1 MDLAQIYHKA
11 NLLIAQT
18 YGLTGIP
25 EKGYVIVF
33 VNDVK
38 YIVHFYRMEN
48 GWNIEKV
55 EEYRL
60 NIVLYLFDIVEVG
73 IVKKEF

>member
-1 MDLAQIYHKA
+1 MILYRIKIKLNMDLAQIYHKA

-33 VNDVK
+33 CQ
-38 YIVHFYRMEN
+38 
-48 GWNIEKV
+48 
-55 EEYRL
+55 
-60 NIVLYLFDIVEVG
+60 
-73 IVKKEF
+73 

>member
-33 VNDVK
+33 VNDIK
-38 YIVHFYRMEN
+38 YIVHFYRMES

-55 EEYRL
+55 EEY
-60 NIVLYLFDIVEVG
+60 
-73 IVKKEF
+73 

>member
-55 EEYRL
+55 EE
-60 NIVLYLFDIVEVG
+60 G
-73 IVKKEF
+73 

>member
-1 MDLAQIYHKA
+1 MSLF
-11 NLLIAQT
+11 
-18 YGLTGIP
+18 
-25 EKGYVIVF
+25 F

-55 EEYRL
+55 EEY
-60 NIVLYLFDIVEVG
+60 
-73 IVKKEF
+73 

>member
-25 EKGYVIVF
+25 EKDMSLFLSMMSSILYTF
-33 VNDVK
+33 
-38 YIVHFYRMEN
+38 
-48 GWNIEKV
+48 IEWKTA
-55 EEYRL
+55 
-60 NIVLYLFDIVEVG
+60 G
-73 IVKKEF
+73 ILRK

>member
-33 VNDVK
+33 V
-38 YIVHFYRMEN
+38 YRMEN

-55 EEYRL
+55 EEY
-60 NIVLYLFDIVEVG
+60 
-73 IVKKEF
+73 